1 MRYRV
6 YFLVMALAGGI
17 LFFCD
22 PGRASAL
29 GVGEQAPAFAL
40 PATTAEQVT
49 LAGYQGN
56 KHVVLFFYIAA
67 FGQAWTT
74 DALAFQ
80 LDLPKFEALFAQALG
95 ISVDFHG
102 ANKRWAQEMGVTYP
116 LLSDLQRLTTQAY
129 GVLYDDAAMASD
141 PNQVPLYLRSKGAWF
156 VIDKA
161 GVVRATKIVPL
172 GEQISTDE
180 ILQVLRGLKG
190 S

>member
-29 GVGEQAPAFAL
+29 GVGERAPAFAL

-67 FGQAWTT
+67 FGQA
-74 DALAFQ
+74 
-80 LDLPKFEALFAQALG
+80 
-95 ISVDFHG
+95 
-102 ANKRWAQEMGVTYP
+102 
-116 LLSDLQRLTTQAY
+116 
-129 GVLYDDAAMASD
+129 
-141 PNQVPLYLRSKGAWF
+141 
-156 VIDKA
+156 
-161 GVVRATKIVPL
+161 
-172 GEQISTDE
+172 
-180 ILQVLRGLKG
+180 
-190 S
+190 